1 MQKGRPLVLGAEL
14 FNSVYSRAVVMY
26 RYESWTTKKVSTKEL
41 MLSNCVVL
49 EKTLESSLD
58 FKELKLVNPKRNQY

>member
-1 MQKGRPLVLGAEL
+1 MLLKIYLVKAMV
-14 FNSVYSRAVVMY
+14 FPVVTY
-26 RYESWTTKKVSTKEL
+26 ACEGWTIKKFEPGSSEEL
-41 MLSNCVVL
+41 MFLNCVVL

>member
-1 MQKGRPLVLGAEL
+1 
-14 FNSVYSRAVVMY
+14 
-26 RYESWTTKKVSTKEL
+26 

-49 EKTLESSLD
+49 EKILESSLD

>member
-1 MQKGRPLVLGAEL
+1 
-14 FNSVYSRAVVMY
+14 MY